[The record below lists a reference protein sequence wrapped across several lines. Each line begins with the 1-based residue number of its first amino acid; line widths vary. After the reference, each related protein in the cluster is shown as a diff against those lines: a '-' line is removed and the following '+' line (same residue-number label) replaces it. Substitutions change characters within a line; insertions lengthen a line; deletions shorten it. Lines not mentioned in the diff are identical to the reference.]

1 MSIKTQTSTDT
12 TELRRLG
19 GFCFT
24 EEFGVVRVTGAD
36 ATQFLESQTTNQ
48 IKALSDGASQLSCLL
63 DRKARPVGCFQ
74 LYRDGTEYD
83 IVCERFQIEG
93 ILAHLE
99 KFHFADKVNFADT
112 SADTIE
118 ILLLGRRSRSL
129 IKGALEETLS
139 QDFFKRDFVFAK
151 LLSVPS
157 SIFRLTLT
165 GEEGFLIV
173 VPRSESEKFRTAFKQ
188 IAQSEGIPEVSA
200 EVIEMAR
207 IEGGSP
213 KFKTDFDEENLL
225 PETTLDESSVSYTKG
240 CFQGQ
245 EVLARVRGFG
255 APTKALVGL
264 VLKPAPTAPLAM
276 DAVIEHDGQNIGTIK
291 SSGGSTFLQKY
302 IAMAMM
308 KREFRVPGR
317 TISLTVGG
325 ETFEGTVQLLPFYKP
340 PAPEVEAKKLYDEAL
355 QVFARETENEGSSDT
370 PVEDADS
377 VRLLREALSLDPLF
391 EDAYEAL
398 GVILSKRGKLDEAI
412 ELMEY
417 LAKLNPDSVM
427 SHTNLSVFYVEKG
440 WKEKAEDEKAIS
452 MSIRMK
458 QAAEQMA
465 KEKQAAAEAQESQ
478 EEAKQRMEM
487 FSQVLAI
494 DSEDLLANYGL
505 GDCLIV
511 LGEFAEAINYLKK
524 AIEVKPTHSVAYLA
538 LGRAYEGLSDRE
550 SALSTYEKGI
560 EVAAQRGDMEPL
572 KKMQVL
578 KENLKSTV

>member
-1 MSIKTQTSTDT
+1 MTDKLDT

-19 GFCFT
+19 GYCFT
-24 EEFGVVRVTGAD
+24 EDFGVIKITGAD

-48 IKALSDGASQLSCLL
+48 VKALADGGGQTSCLL
-63 DRKARPVGCFQ
+63 DRKARPVGCFHIF
-74 LYRDGTEYD
+74 RNDTEYD

-93 ILAHLE
+93 VLAHLE
-99 KFHFADKVNFADT
+99 KFHFADKVNFANT
-112 SADTIE
+112 SADTSQV
-118 ILLLGRRSRSL
+118 LLQGRRSRSL
-129 IKGALEETLS
+129 IKAAIEETPS
-139 QDFFKRDFVFAK
+139 QDFFKRDFVSAI
-151 LLSVPS
+151 LLGTSA
-157 SIFRLTLT
+157 SIYRLTLT

-173 VPRSESEKFRTAFKQ
+173 VPRSDEKEFRAAFKQ
-188 IAQSEGIPEVSA
+188 IAKDKNIPEVTF
-200 EVIEMAR
+200 ETIEMAR
-207 IEGGSP
+207 IEGGTP

-225 PETTLDESSVSYTKG
+225 PETTLDETSVSYTKG

-264 VLKPAPTAPLAM
+264 VLKPAPQARLPIGAE
-276 DAVIEHDGQNIGTIK
+276 IEHDGQTIGSIK
-291 SSGGSTFLQKY
+291 SSGDSAFLHKY

-308 KREFRVPGR
+308 KREFRVPGKTLSV
-317 TISLTVGG
+317 TIDGKD
-325 ETFEGTVQLLPFYKP
+325 FEGTVQLLPFYKP
-340 PAPEVEAKKLYDEAL
+340 PAPEDEAKQLYNEAL
-355 QVFARETENEGSSDT
+355 QVFARETESEGESEKQ
-370 PVEDADS
+370 PEDSES
-377 VRLLREALSLDPLF
+377 VCLLREALSLDPLF

-465 KEKQAAAEAQESQ
+465 KEKQEAAAAAESQ
-478 EEAKQRMEM
+478 EETKQRMEM
-487 FSQVLAI
+487 FRQVLGI

-505 GDCLIV
+505 GDCLIA
-511 LGEFAEAINYLKK
+511 LGDYAEATGYLKK
-524 AIEVKPTHSVAYLA
+524 AIEIKPTHSVAYLA
-538 LGRAYEGLSDRE
+538 LGRAYEGLCDTEAAAR
-550 SALSTYEKGI
+550 TYERGI
-560 EVAAQRGDMEPL
+560 EIAAQRGDMEPL